1 MGVKFDLIKLRW
13 QYKPRTL
20 SLSILNL
27 ELVNVEKLMT
37 DKDGRELI
45 TQSEAA
51 MLRGV
56 TLASINELVR
66 AGRLNHADI
75 YGKRLVYRD
84 EVLAF
89 EPKTHKAKWTKKKS
103 AGKGR
108 GKKR

>member
-1 MGVKFDLIKLRW
+1 
-13 QYKPRTL
+13 
-20 SLSILNL
+20 
-27 ELVNVEKLMT
+27 MT

-51 MLRGV
+51 KLRGV

-66 AGRLNHADI
+66 AGRLRFFKA

-89 EPKTHKAKWTKKKS
+89 EPKTHKAKWSKQAAKARAKSKKSSKAKKK
-103 AGKGR
+103 
-108 GKKR
+108 